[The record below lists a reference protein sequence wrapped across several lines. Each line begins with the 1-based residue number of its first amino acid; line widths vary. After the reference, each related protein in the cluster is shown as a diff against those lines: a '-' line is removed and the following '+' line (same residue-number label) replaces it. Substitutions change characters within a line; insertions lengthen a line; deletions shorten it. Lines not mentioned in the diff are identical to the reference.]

1 MNIRNVEIDFDF
13 LDADDLEKFE
23 YEAKK
28 LQQIID
34 REAKKQYT
42 GIEII
47 KVQCRMIENF
57 FNKVFGEGISDK
69 LFQKKNNL
77 NDHLLLF
84 EEVIK
89 AKQNNDRELENR
101 FKKYQP
107 RKGK

>member
-1 MNIRNVEIDFDF
+1 MIIRNVEIDFDF

-23 YEAKK
+23 REAQK

-34 REAKKQYT
+34 REVKKQYT

-57 FNKVFGEGISDK
+57 FNKVFGDGVADK
-69 LFQKKNNL
+69 LFKKKNSL
-77 NDHLLLF
+77 SDHLLLF

-89 AKQNNDRELENR
+89 AKQQNDKELENR

-107 RKGK
+107 RKAK